1 MDKKVFSEQR
11 ISIYKCPVKPC
22 TRAAIKANTTAF
34 LKYRHD
40 TWSSKHCSS
49 TIENIGLKEG
59 AVRGPFPLG

>member
-34 LKYRHD
+34 LNTDMIHGVVN
-40 TWSSKHCSS
+40 TA
-49 TIENIGLKEG
+49 
-59 AVRGPFPLG
+59 AVP